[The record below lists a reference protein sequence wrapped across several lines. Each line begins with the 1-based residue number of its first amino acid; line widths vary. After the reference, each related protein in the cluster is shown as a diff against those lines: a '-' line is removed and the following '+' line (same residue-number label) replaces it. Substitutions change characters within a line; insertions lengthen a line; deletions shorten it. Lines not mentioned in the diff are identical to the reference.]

1 MFDLYAE
8 FVALIRSLEGNGI
21 DYALC
26 GGLALAVHAQPRATV
41 DIDLLAP
48 DSALEAIEKII
59 YGLGYTIASDPM
71 EFGGGATRI
80 RRWSKPYPDG
90 DVLSV
95 DVLLVTAGN
104 AAAWDSVLTLTWNGE
119 PLRVVSR
126 EGLIHLKRMRGSPQ
140 DLADIENLRKTE

>member
-1 MFDLYAE
+1 MLDLHTE
-8 FVALIRSLEGNGI
+8 FAALIRSLGSNSI

-48 DSALEAIEKII
+48 DSAVEAIEKVL
-59 YGLGYTIASDPM
+59 YRLGYTIASDPM

-80 RRWSKPYPDG
+80 RRWSKPYSDG

-95 DVLLVTAGN
+95 DVLLVTAAN
-104 AAAWDSVLTLTWNGE
+104 VAAWNSVLTLTWNGE